1 MFQTEYAFV
10 LPKGYVDAEGVLH
23 KEGIMRLATA
33 ADEII
38 PLRDPMVQQNPAY
51 LTIAL
56 LSRVIVR
63 LGTLESINK
72 RVIES
77 LFTADLAY
85 LQDLYERIN
94 AEEIPLYHGIC
105 PHCGEEVEIPIN
117 FMGTGE

>member
-1 MFQTEYAFV
+1 MFQTEYEFV

-23 KEGIMRLATA
+23 KEGMMRLATA

-56 LSRVIVR
+56 LARVVTR
-63 LGTLESINK
+63 LGTLETVNK
-72 RVIES
+72 RVIED

-94 AEEIPLYHGIC
+94 AEEVPMYHGVC
-105 PHCGEEVEIPIN
+105 PHCGEEVEIPVN
-117 FMGTGE
+117 FMDTGE

>member
-94 AEEIPLYHGIC
+94 AEEIPQYHGIC

-117 FMGTGE
+117 FMDTGE